1 MWRDVL
7 MHAHWTPQLA
17 ALGTAALR
25 RTFSLAPSSPAA
37 DIPPFIALHARHGD
51 FSQYCHGAPASECFA
66 PLSAFD
72 RRVRELQDELEASS
86 LFEDAK
92 ARQGVLKAAIP
103 ETLLNK
109 LGYETLTKRL
119 PESYQRAL
127 FASYVAS
134 KFIYSCGVKAS
145 NVDFYRFATG
155 LASKA

>member
-25 RTFSLAPSSPAA
+25 RTFSLPPSSPAA

-72 RRVRELQDELEASS
+72 RRVRELQDELEARTGVRPARVIMTGD
-86 LFEDAK
+86 EKDERWWDAVAAK
-92 ARQGVLKAAIP
+92 GWHRLDYAVQAERAAKGRGRGQGRWA
-103 ETLLNK
+103 
-109 LGYETLTKRL
+109 
-119 PESYQRAL
+119 
-127 FASYVAS
+127 
-134 KFIYSCGVKAS
+134 
-145 NVDFYRFATG
+145 
-155 LASKA
+155 